1 MAPEFIYFFVPS
13 LIIFNI
19 SILPFYNNI
28 TITKTGINIRNRNIW
43 LLYIKLG
50 LLLFCIFGAY
60 GGDWFSYREE
70 IDYLNSFSR
79 MPEQRH
85 LESIYIWIIEYITHN
100 NYILFRILIWS
111 TSFYC
116 LSNAFIRLNIDTIS
130 TWSCFAVLSI
140 AVSYAI
146 GRGAIGFSLI
156 LWGYSFLLRPG
167 INKIL
172 SYTKGTILLI
182 LSLFCHKSMFLLAP
196 LIYLSFINFNIKRTI
211 LCVIITIPI
220 IGIVQHYILLR
231 LAMGEEITGSDYFTS
246 EQNTYGIG
254 MNIWRYSYYFII
266 ISLFA
271 YAYYRIIICKQHVPQ
286 YVYRCLNLIIL
297 LFIEYLILF
306 FAFTYQNI
314 GSDDLA
320 WRVFAMINIP
330 LPIIISYFLSNIAPK
345 YILYIFNYALL
356 ISNYFIIYNAYTNY
370 F

>member
-1 MAPEFIYFFVPS
+1 MPIEFICYFIPS

-28 TITKTGINIRNRNIW
+28 IETKNGINTRRNNIW
-43 LLYIKLG
+43 LSYIKLG

-100 NYILFRILIWS
+100 NYILFRVLIWT

-116 LSNAFIRLNIDTIS
+116 LSNSFIRLNIDNIS
-130 TWSCFAVLSI
+130 TWSCFAVLSV

-167 INKIL
+167 RNKIL
-172 SYTKGTILLI
+172 SYVKGSILLI

-196 LIYLSFINFNIKRTI
+196 LTYLSFINFNIRRTI
-211 LCVIITIPI
+211 ICAIIIIPI

-231 LAMGEEITGSDYFTS
+231 LAMGEEVTGSDYFTS

-266 ISLFA
+266 TSLFG
-271 YAYYRIIICKQHVPQ
+271 YTYYRIIICKHHVPQ
-286 YVYRCLNLIIL
+286 YIHRFLNLTIL
-297 LFIEYLILF
+297 LLIEYLILY
-306 FAFTYQNI
+306 FAFTYQKI

-320 WRVFAMINIP
+320 WRVFALINIP
-330 LPIIISYFLSNIAPK
+330 LPIILSYFFSERVPK

-370 F
+370 L